1 VKFEPWHLTW
11 LALQPSQQQVAH
23 LLTRSHGSA
32 LQYAGPCFTAFAGRD
47 VIACAGICKF
57 WEGRA
62 QVWSMLS
69 PLMGTYKKT
78 IHKAVK
84 TFIQNY
90 RVTRLECVVD
100 PRNDEAVRWA
110 RHLGFRFEG
119 TMEAYTPAG
128 EDQVMFVRI
137 ERG

>member
-32 LQYAGPCFTAFAGRD
+32 LQYAGPCFTAFAGKD

-69 PLMGTYKKT
+69 PLMSQYKKS

-84 TFIQNY
+84 KFIDGY
-90 RVTRLECVVD
+90 RVARLECVVD
-100 PRNDEAVRWA
+100 GRNPDAVRWA
-110 RHLGFRFEG
+110 MHLGFVHESN
-119 TMEAYTPAG
+119 MLAYAPDGST
-128 EDQVMFVRI
+128 QLMMVRI
-137 ERG
+137 EV